1 MVIDI
6 SKLKSKRKAI
16 AMTGAAIR
24 VVREHTVY

>member
-24 VVREHTVY
+24 VVTLKIKI